1 VGKLAELESSRD
13 ENGITGVHKLLKLS
27 SSLSITNMHLFNSER
42 RLNKYDTIDDIISAF
57 YNVRIGLYVKR
68 KAFLEKELRIR
79 LLKLTNKARYIQET
93 LNGMVDLRKKTS
105 IQVSELMIS
114 REYDTFDGDFKY
126 LIKMPMD
133 SVTEENVA
141 SIMTDKDNS
150 QKELDVLLATSL
162 AQMWINEL
170 DILEREYDAYRVK
183 RKYIQSGATATN
195 KIKVKVR
202 TSKK

>member
-1 VGKLAELESSRD
+1 
-13 ENGITGVHKLLKLS
+13 
-27 SSLSITNMHLFNSER
+27 
-42 RLNKYDTIDDIISAF
+42 
-57 YNVRIGLYVKR
+57 
-68 KAFLEKELRIR
+68 
-79 LLKLTNKARYIQET
+79 
-93 LNGMVDLRKKTS
+93 
-105 IQVSELMIS
+105 
-114 REYDTFDGDFKY
+114 
-126 LIKMPMD
+126 MD